1 MECPI
6 FKKNYVNMKIVNTLH
21 ERPIIFNHVA
31 YTKLSNLCKES
42 PQVNTFGSFYKLKCT
57 HICQ

>member
-1 MECPI
+1 MNHKI
-6 FKKNYVNMKIVNTLH
+6 FLKNYVNMQIVNTFH
-21 ERPIIFNHVA
+21 EQPIIFNHVA
-31 YTKLSNLCKES
+31 YIRLSNLCKES

>member
-1 MECPI
+1 MQ
-6 FKKNYVNMKIVNTLH
+6 IVNTLH
-21 ERPIIFNHVA
+21 EWPIILNHAA
-31 YTKLSNLCKES
+31 YTRLSNLCKES